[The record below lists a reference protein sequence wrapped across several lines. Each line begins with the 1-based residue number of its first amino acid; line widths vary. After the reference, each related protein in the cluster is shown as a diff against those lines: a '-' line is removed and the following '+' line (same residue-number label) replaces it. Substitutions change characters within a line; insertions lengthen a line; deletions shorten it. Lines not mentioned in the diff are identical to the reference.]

1 MNTLDLKLID
11 HLPIHL
17 EEGVLYVSE
26 EFEIAGHLCPC
37 GCGSKIITPLGV
49 NEWTFSVYNGKPTLK
64 PSIGNWQLPCQSHYW
79 IDGGKI
85 LWSYKWSEDEIKA
98 GQLAEELQRKEYY
111 EKRVQAPIHKV
122 SIWESIKK
130 KFSKIWHNLF

>member
-1 MNTLDLKLID
+1 MKTINLKLLN
-11 HLPIHL
+11 HLPIQL
-17 EEGVLYVSE
+17 EADILYVSE

-49 NEWTFSVYNGKPTLK
+49 NEWSLSVYDGKPTLK

-79 IDGGKI
+79 INGGEI
-85 LWSYKWSEDEIKA
+85 LWSYIWSEHEIKA

-111 EKRVQAPIHKV
+111 AKMEQSVTPKISK
-122 SIWESIKK
+122 WESIKK
-130 KFSKIWHNLF
+130 WFSKIWS